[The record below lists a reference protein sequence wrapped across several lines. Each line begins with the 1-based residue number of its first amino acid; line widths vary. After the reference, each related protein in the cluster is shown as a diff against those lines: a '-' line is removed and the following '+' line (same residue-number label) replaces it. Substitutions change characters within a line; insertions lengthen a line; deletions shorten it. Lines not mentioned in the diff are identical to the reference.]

1 MVGLLWAAAVI
12 LAGAGVSKLL
22 RPGPT
27 VQAIRAADLPAES
40 WIATRIFVRFVGL
53 IEIAFA
59 AAVLVGGGSRPALL
73 LTASYLLLTAVAWRM
88 IRVAPGQ
95 DCGCFGSSS
104 EPISRWHL
112 VVNGGCSLIGAAAV
126 VWPQPSVID
135 EVNEQGAQGVL
146 LLALSMLLAW
156 LCYFLM
162 SALPALMK
170 LRAKVAAPR

>member
-12 LAGAGVSKLL
+12 LGVAGGGKLI

-27 VQAIRAADLPAES
+27 IQAIRAADVPGEFFFASKFAVRILGLVEIG
-40 WIATRIFVRFVGL
+40 IAI
-53 IEIAFA
+53 
-59 AAVLVGGGSRPALL
+59 AVLGGGGAVPAALL
-73 LTASYLLLTAVAWRM
+73 SVSYLALTVVAWRM

-112 VVNGGCSLIGAAAV
+112 IVNGAFCGVGAAAV
-126 VWPQPSVID
+126 FWPQPSVFD
-135 EVNEQGAQGVL
+135 EVGQAGAQGIL
-146 LLALSMLLAW
+146 LLGLAFLLAW

-162 SALPALMK
+162 SALPALMN

>member
-12 LAGAGVSKLL
+12 LAGAGISKLF

-40 WIATRIFVRFVGL
+40 WIATTIFVRFLGL
-53 IEIAFA
+53 IELGIA
-59 AAVLVGGGSRPALL
+59 AAVLLGGGNVPALFL
-73 LTASYLLLTAVAWRM
+73 GASYLLLTAVAWRM

-112 VVNGGCSLIGAAAV
+112 VVNGACLLIGAAGAI
-126 VWPQPSVID
+126 WPQPSVVD
-135 EVNEQGAQGVL
+135 EMSNQGAQSIA
-146 LLALSMLLAW
+146 LLALAGLLAY